1 MAAGREKGFGRRRRR
16 VVVEG
21 VDRSVVVG
29 WLLGW
34 FEVGGEQPRET
45 TAMSK
50 QTQVVVQPRATEGNG
65 RWGH

>member
-1 MAAGREKGFGRRRRR
+1 M
-16 VVVEG
+16 VVEG

-34 FEVGGEQPRET
+34 FEVGGEQPREA